1 VTLSRTTV
9 RQGQT
14 VDGVLIAENRSRDR
28 VDITHPYLRCPIVYG
43 LARGGEFVGGRP
55 IYYCATALEGDSLAP
70 GEVRRWTFT
79 LDTLTNT
86 EERSPLPPGSYDAAA
101 GLDVVEKGVWYA
113 PQLTFIIEG

>member
-14 VDGVLIAENRSRDR
+14 VDGVLA
-28 VDITHPYLRCPIVYG
+28 
-43 LARGGEFVGGRP
+43 
-55 IYYCATALEGDSLAP
+55 DSLAP

-113 PQLTFIIEG
+113 PQLAFIIEG